1 VTPLRVIVDEGSG
14 PRTATWDQFQRILG
28 ERPAEY
34 LFLAEAHSGI
44 PDVEILDKL
53 LGPET
58 ILLTGDRVLH
68 MQALARGFRSYTLN
82 EQGQLTRRPLRGV
95 RPPEP
100 ARSVHSELQD
110 NYHYRPASDLPSRL
124 KADLSEKQFKR
135 YRTARRR
142 IRSHFGAA
150 AAISQVSLTVGAQ
163 NTSRGVLCGFV
174 LHVAG
179 NSGVAGLRASEG
191 YCLPADGLTD
201 PACAVVQALRDQF
214 LLQLDQ
220 VSTQLFVIPP
230 AVRDLCQRLL
240 EPPEPVEPLHQ
251 ALRKLLLGVQGL
263 TVHPCVKG
271 RFFDAMTDKLQQLRR
286 GTSNEVTTLDFAQ
299 ITANLLS
306 DSVPDWNVLADR
318 PGNRDRH

>member
-1 VTPLRVIVDEGSG
+1 MTPVRVIVDEGIG
-14 PRTATWDQFQRILG
+14 PNTATWDQFQRILG

-34 LFLAEAHSGI
+34 LFLAEAHPGI

-68 MQALARGFRSYTLN
+68 MLALARGFRSYTLN
-82 EQGQLTRRPLRGV
+82 EHGQLTRRPLRGV

-110 NYHYRPASDLPSRL
+110 DYRYRPANDLPSRL
-124 KADLSEKQFKR
+124 KAGLSDKQFKR

-142 IRSHFGAA
+142 IRSHFGSA
-150 AAISQVSLTVGAQ
+150 AAIGQVALTVGAQ
-163 NTSRGVLCGFV
+163 GTSRGVLCGFV

-179 NSGVAGLRASEG
+179 NSGVSGLRASEG

-201 PACAVVQALRDQF
+201 PACAVLHALRDQF

-220 VSTQLFVIPP
+220 VPTQLFVIPP
-230 AVRDLCQRLL
+230 TVRELCQRLL
-240 EPPEPVEPLHQ
+240 EPPAPVAPLHQ
-251 ALRKLLLGVQGL
+251 ALGKLLQGVRGL

-271 RFFDAMTDKLQQLRR
+271 RFFDAMTRKLEQLR
-286 GTSNEVTTLDFAQ
+286 GGSSNEVTTVDFAQ
-299 ITANLLS
+299 ITASLLGDGS
-306 DSVPDWNVLADR
+306 DEAGSA
-318 PGNRDRH
+318 